1 LVFTDYHLTMNQEKL
16 STPQREFLAGMRDIL
31 PILLGVAPFGM
42 IFGALSLT
50 SGIPPLEA
58 QAFSLFVF
66 GGSAQFIAA
75 GLIADGVPPL
85 IIVFTILIVNLRHA
99 LYSASMAPHTQHLPI
114 RWKVSL
120 AWLLTDEAF
129 AVTSIR
135 YRRTNLTHA
144 HWYALGTGLTLWA
157 TWQSST
163 AIGILLGARIPQSL
177 SLDFFLPLTFLALL
191 TPTLTDRPTWA
202 AALSAGFA
210 AVVLFS
216 LPFKLGLLL
225 AVALGI
231 GIGLAVEM
239 LRPARGG
246 EAT

>member
-1 LVFTDYHLTMNQEKL
+1 MNLEKI
-16 STPQREFLAGMRDIL
+16 STPQREFLAGVRDLL

-42 IFGALSLT
+42 IFGALALT

-66 GGSAQFIAA
+66 AGSAQFIAA
-75 GLIADGVPPL
+75 GLIADGVPSL

-99 LYSASMAPHTQHLPI
+99 LYSASMAPHTQRLPG
-114 RWKVSL
+114 RWKAAL

-129 AVTSIR
+129 VVASIR
-135 YRRTNLTHA
+135 YRRTNLSNA
-144 HWYALGTGLTLWA
+144 HWYTLGTGLTLWA
-157 TWQSST
+157 TWQAST
-163 AIGILLGARIPQSL
+163 AIGIVLGARIPQSW

-202 AALSAGFA
+202 AALTAGFS
-210 AVVLFS
+210 AVVLSS

-231 GIGLAVEM
+231 GVGLAVEM
-239 LRPARGG
+239 LRPVREG
-246 EAT
+246 EKT